1 MPFPMAESRDYA
13 FEIPHSAVPGVSG
26 SVYRHPGYKNRLQRF
41 IDDDSSIVTSF
52 DVFKRTVEKYPDRP
66 CHGTRPILDDGSV
79 GPFEWQTYKEVYER
93 IINFGRGLEELN
105 LLSKSED
112 GSMRLI
118 GIYMKNR
125 SEWVIAEQ
133 GAFTRRTTTVPL
145 YDTLGEDTVHYILN
159 QTELST
165 VVCSALQV
173 PNLVKVKG
181 RCRSLRTIICV
192 DHLEKKAIGA
202 CLAVDVKLLSMDEVE
217 RLGADLS
224 YSPLVGA
231 ATDIATFCYT
241 SGTTGEPK
249 GALLSQGSVIA
260 DAAAFVECFTSP
272 YPLSDL
278 RKGHHYYLNYLPLP
292 HVFGRVVEV
301 ALYYLGV
308 AVGFYQGDPLKLMDD
323 IAALR
328 PTVFVSVPR
337 LLNRLYERVI
347 TTNASAGFDKAV
359 QAKLNLLKCGTL
371 KHSQYDRG
379 VFDKIKER
387 LGLDR
392 VQLVFTGSAPIATHV
407 LDFLRLFFARP
418 VLEGYGSTE
427 SGLASYTHPSDF
439 ASGHVGYPASCMEIK
454 LADVPEMGYLST
466 DTEHGSG
473 VSKLECRGRGE
484 ILLRGPSIFS
494 GYYKM
499 PEKTKETID
508 SDGWVHSGDIGLWLK
523 TGQLKI
529 IDRKKSIFKLSN
541 GEYVAPERIENVLI
555 QSPYVAQAFVYG
567 NSLRSSLVAIIVPD
581 FENLSNEL
589 RNRNDLKS
597 PEDICRSKYMNSLI
611 LRTLREVSEKSGLRK
626 FEWVKAI
633 HLSPVMF
640 SVDNDILTPSFK
652 LKRNVAVK
660 VFQKEVDALYEQI
673 GETILDEPRSKM

>member
-1 MPFPMAESRDYA
+1 MPFPIAESRDYA
-13 FEIPHSAVPGVSG
+13 FEIPHSAIPGVSG

-41 IDDDSSIVTSF
+41 IDDDPSIVTSF
-52 DVFKRTVEKYPDRP
+52 DVFKRTVERYPDRP

-133 GAFTRRTTTVPL
+133 GAFTRRATTVPL

-165 VVCSALQV
+165 VVCSAVQV
-173 PNLVKVKG
+173 PNLVKVKE
-181 RCRSLRTIICV
+181 RCPSLRTIICV
-192 DHLEKKAIGA
+192 DHTEKKAIAA
-202 CLAVDVKLLSMDEVE
+202 CLAVDVKLRSMDEVE

-278 RKGHHYYLNYLPLP
+278 RKGYHYYLDYLPLP
-292 HVFGRVVEV
+292 HVFGRVAEV

-308 AVGFYQGDPLKLMDD
+308 AVGLYQGDPLKLMDD

-328 PTVFVSVPR
+328 PTVFISVPR

-347 TTNASAGFDKAV
+347 TTNASAKFDEAV
-359 QAKLNLLKCGTL
+359 QAKLDLLKCGTL
-371 KHSQYDRG
+371 KHPQYDRE
-379 VFDKIKER
+379 VFDKIKEM
-387 LGLDR
+387 LGLER
-392 VQLVFTGSAPIATHV
+392 VQLVFTGSAPIATH
-407 LDFLRLFFARP
+407 
-418 VLEGYGSTE
+418 
-427 SGLASYTHPSDF
+427 
-439 ASGHVGYPASCMEIK
+439 
-454 LADVPEMGYLST
+454 
-466 DTEHGSG
+466 
-473 VSKLECRGRGE
+473 
-484 ILLRGPSIFS
+484 
-494 GYYKM
+494 
-499 PEKTKETID
+499 
-508 SDGWVHSGDIGLWLK
+508 
-523 TGQLKI
+523 
-529 IDRKKSIFKLSN
+529 
-541 GEYVAPERIENVLI
+541 
-555 QSPYVAQAFVYG
+555 
-567 NSLRSSLVAIIVPD
+567 
-581 FENLSNEL
+581 
-589 RNRNDLKS
+589 
-597 PEDICRSKYMNSLI
+597 
-611 LRTLREVSEKSGLRK
+611 
-626 FEWVKAI
+626 
-633 HLSPVMF
+633 
-640 SVDNDILTPSFK
+640 
-652 LKRNVAVK
+652 
-660 VFQKEVDALYEQI
+660 
-673 GETILDEPRSKM
+673 